1 MENEYKSIHS
11 NTKAIIFNIQLYT
24 EYESVDF
31 HLVSRKTELYCFREI
46 TLQPKVDYTWA
57 PQQ

>member
-11 NTKAIIFNIQLYT
+11 NTKAIIFNIQLYI

-31 HLVSRKTELYCFREI
+31 HLASGKTELYYFRGI
-46 TLQPKVDYTWA
+46 TPQPKVDYTWA